1 MKLCKDTKKD
11 LLKLAQ
17 EKNIHLE
24 GNILKVIDTEGEDPD
39 FVNYIKTSTD
49 KDKSSRKKR
58 LEITKQI
65 QSQNKELTSA
75 AEERENLMNDIKNAF
90 EESEKSKELIE
101 YQNKELTEW
110 KEENE
115 RISEELRKALSD
127 AELSKKDAITAKE
140 TAEYDLD
147 ILQKRKE
154 TELISNIVKVALML
168 IVGAGIATTALYI
181 TALLTGKDTYI
192 IGPAWSNTLS
202 ILITN
207 AFSIIGTIVG
217 VKYAS
222 GKNKF

>member
-24 GNILKVIDTEGEDPD
+24 GNILKIIDTDGEDSEFLD
-39 FVNYIKTSTD
+39 YMSIATE
-49 KDKSSRKKR
+49 KDKTSRKKR

-65 QSQNKELTSA
+65 QSQNKELTTA
-75 AEERENLMNDIKNAF
+75 AEEREKLMQNIKDAF
-90 EESEKSKELIE
+90 NESEESKKLIE
-101 YQNKELTEW
+101 QQNKELTEW

-115 RISEELRKALSD
+115 RISEELRNAL
-127 AELSKKDAITAKE
+127 AEAEGAKKDAIKAKE
-140 TAEYDLD
+140 TAEYDLNV
-147 ILQKRKE
+147 LQKRKE